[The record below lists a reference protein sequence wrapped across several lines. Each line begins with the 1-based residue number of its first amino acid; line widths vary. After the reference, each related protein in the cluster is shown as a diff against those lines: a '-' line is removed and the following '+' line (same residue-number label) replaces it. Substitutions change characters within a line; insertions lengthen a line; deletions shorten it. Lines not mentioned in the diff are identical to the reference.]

1 MIGSQRS
8 DGPAVSRLAVRLWH
22 SPTFTTWG
30 STATRSLSVLLVLP
44 LLLRQLTPAEIAVWY
59 LLSTIIGLQTL
70 ADLGFAPTFT
80 RLIAYAMGGVERID
94 DRAAVDARK
103 LPVRLIQTG
112 G

>member
-1 MIGSQRS
+1 MI
-8 DGPAVSRLAVRLWH
+8 ARLWH

-30 STATRSLSVLLVLP
+30 STATRSLSVILVLP
-44 LLLRQLTPAEIAVWY
+44 LLLRLLTPAEIAVWY
-59 LLSTIIGLQTL
+59 LLSTIMGLQSL

-94 DRAAVDARK
+94 DPPRPDRRH
-103 LPVRLIQTG
+103 PPGWIQTG